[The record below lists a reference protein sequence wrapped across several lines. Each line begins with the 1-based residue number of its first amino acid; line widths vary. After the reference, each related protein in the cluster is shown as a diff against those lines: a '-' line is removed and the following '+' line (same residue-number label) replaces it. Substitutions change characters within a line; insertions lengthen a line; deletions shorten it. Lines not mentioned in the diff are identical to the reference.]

1 MPVMASPQAPHTPVL
16 LEEALR
22 YLAVR
27 EGGAYI
33 DCTAGAGGHSA
44 RIAEALG
51 ADGRLLCIDQDAE
64 ALEFAR
70 AGLAPFGRRIS
81 FVRGNFRDLDAIATD
96 EGFEA
101 VDGILMDLGVS
112 SIQMDTAARGFAFA
126 HEGPLDMRMDQ
137 SSDGLTA
144 ADIVNTWD
152 ERALASLFREDGEVR
167 GARRIARAVQ
177 AARPLRS
184 TWDLAKAVEQA
195 AGGARDRTQQHP
207 ATKVFLA
214 LRIRVNG
221 ELDSLDTALPLAR
234 SLLGFG
240 PSREGGRL
248 ITIAFHSLE
257 DRIVKQYLGRESR
270 DCLCPPVLPECRCD
284 HRATLTLLT
293 RRAVRPSDEE
303 VARNP
308 RSRSAVLRA
317 AQRKPEAQ
325 S

>member
-1 MPVMASPQAPHTPVL
+1 MTIMTTPSAPHTPVL
-16 LEEALR
+16 LDEALG

-27 EGGAYI
+27 GGGAYI

-44 RIAEALG
+44 AIAEAMG
-51 ADGRLLCIDQDAE
+51 TDGRLLCIDQDDE

-70 AGLAPFGRRIS
+70 TRLAPFGRRVS
-81 FVRGNFRDLDAIATD
+81 FVRGNFRDLDVIAAD

-112 SIQMDTAARGFAFA
+112 SIQLDTAERGFAFA

-152 ERALASLFREDGEVR
+152 ERALATLFREEGEVR
-167 GARRIARAVQ
+167 GARRIAKAVLR
-177 AARPLRS
+177 ARPLRS

-214 LRIRVNG
+214 LRLRVNG

-240 PSREGGRL
+240 PSRESGRL
-248 ITIAFHSLE
+248 VTIAFHSRE
-257 DRIVKQYLGRESR
+257 DRIVKQFFGRESR
-270 DCLCPPVLPECRCD
+270 DCICPPVLPECRCD
-284 HRATLTLLT
+284 HRATLKVLT
-293 RRAVRPSDEE
+293 RRAVRPQDEE
-303 VARNP
+303 VDRNP

-317 AQRKPEAQ
+317 AERKSEA
-325 S
+325 